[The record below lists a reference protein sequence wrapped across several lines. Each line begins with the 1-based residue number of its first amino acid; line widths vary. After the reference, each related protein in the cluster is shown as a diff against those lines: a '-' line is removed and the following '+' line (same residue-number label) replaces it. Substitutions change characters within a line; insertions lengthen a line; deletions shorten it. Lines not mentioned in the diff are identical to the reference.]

1 MIINDRVHKIVKFA
15 SADYQV
21 SVKTYRR
28 LAQGSFV
35 DYRDKHLIVVEKFN
49 QVGSHPVR
57 DSSLEVV
64 GAFRAIQDW
73 SNKDPNFS
81 SFPIFVPTNKPDYL
95 TERTVFYGD
104 KGLALANEILTKVSQ
119 VELFDS
125 IKHYLIHTFTRKFTI
140 ELAIVIPGK
149 EHETWTKTVAEIEEA
164 IDKYRDAR
172 PPLYYTWGG
181 IIFRFWMLLVND
193 DNNSRVIYKEIGRH
207 D

>member
-1 MIINDRVHKIVKFA
+1 MIINDRVHRIVKFA
-15 SADYQV
+15 SVDYQV

-35 DYRDKHLIVVEKFN
+35 DYRDKHLIVVEKVD
-49 QVGSHPVR
+49 QVGSHSVCNT
-57 DSSLEVV
+57 SVKVV

-81 SFPIFVPTNKPDYL
+81 SFPIFVPTKKSDYL

-104 KGLALANEILTKVSQ
+104 KGLTLANEILANISGVD
-119 VELFDS
+119 LFDS
-125 IKHYLIHTFTRKFTI
+125 IKHYLVHTFTQQFTV
-140 ELAIVIPGK
+140 ELAIVLPGK
-149 EHETWTKTVAEIEEA
+149 EYGGFTKTVAEIKES

-172 PPLYYTWGG
+172 PPLFYTWSG
-181 IIFRFWMLLVND
+181 IIFRFWMLLVDD